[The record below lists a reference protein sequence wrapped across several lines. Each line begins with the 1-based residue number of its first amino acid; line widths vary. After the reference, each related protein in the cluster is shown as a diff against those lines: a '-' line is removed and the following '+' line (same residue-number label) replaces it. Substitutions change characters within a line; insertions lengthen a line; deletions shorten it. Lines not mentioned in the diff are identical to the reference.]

1 MRPDRIGCHRFGR
14 CEQHRLDRHR
24 AAVAGH
30 DERRCRLRQQELSL
44 RHGFGGHDRRATGD
58 EAKAHERLARGIPL
72 KRIGEPDDVA
82 YAVLYL
88 ASDESKFVTGSEFK
102 IDGGMTAQ

>member
-1 MRPDRIGCHRFGR
+1 MP
-14 CEQHRLDRHR
+14 
-24 AAVAGH
+24 VTT
-30 DERRCRLRQQELSL
+30 
-44 RHGFGGHDRRATGD
+44 RRATLD
-58 EAKAHERLARGIPL
+58 DLDALAPLFADYRTFYSMTPDLDTARRFLHERLSRGIPL

-82 YAVLYL
+82 YCVLYL